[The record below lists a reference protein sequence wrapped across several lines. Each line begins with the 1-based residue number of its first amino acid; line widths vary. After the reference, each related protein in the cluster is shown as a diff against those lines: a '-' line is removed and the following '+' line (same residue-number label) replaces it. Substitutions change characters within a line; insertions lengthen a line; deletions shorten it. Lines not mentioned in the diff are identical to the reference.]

1 MAVVPSTL
9 PRQVFFYRF
18 FSVSDTLYCLLY
30 HENCASPPLS
40 WEGIPLKNII
50 NFFPF
55 KSSPAFY
62 PFFPDTS
69 FLSLASSFASF
80 PSSSLRRT
88 TGYSPAHVRVH
99 RFILALLL
107 SSHSHL
113 SYLSPSEIELDR
125 GFNKSR
131 TVFPRLGRNFFFEI
145 APRMIGCVD
154 VVVLDDVSGAIF
166 SKPWTNLLKRNRRH
180 RCWLPT
186 LVMDKY
192 RWPAPYPLISRAKTY
207 RLFPGIT
214 SH

>member
-9 PRQVFFYRF
+9 PRQVFSYRF

-131 TVFPRLGRNFFFEI
+131 YFQGWDEI
-145 APRMIGCVD
+145 
-154 VVVLDDVSGAIF
+154 SF
-166 SKPWTNLLKRNRRH
+166 SKLPHGWSDASM
-180 RCWLPT
+180 WLFSTTFSARYFLNPE
-186 LVMDKY
+186 
-192 RWPAPYPLISRAKTY
+192 RTY
-207 RLFPGIT
+207 
-214 SH
+214 